1 MMITAEMGRLNG
13 FDLYNYVAPAG
24 ENIKLPLLFY
34 ADFYITKDAS
44 IKGGFYEGE
53 DSWINHNDQAV
64 FTLWEVAHARYPEE
78 KIFNE
83 VLRKNERASRKL
95 HLLGPVLL
103 THGRCIE

>member
-1 MMITAEMGRLNG
+1 MRGRIPGLIIMTR
-13 FDLYNYVAPAG
+13 L
-24 ENIKLPLLFY
+24 I
-34 ADFYITKDAS
+34 
-44 IKGGFYEGE
+44 
-53 DSWINHNDQAV
+53 

-78 KIFNE
+78 EIFNE